1 MVVADADFLKSRLI
15 RATQSGHNLGFIES
29 SAQWLT
35 NDEDLLEI
43 RTRAARDLRLNA
55 FEDPAQKR
63 AFVVFAQA
71 LNIYVVPAMVIVI
84 GIVRFLRR
92 RRRAAVRGVG

>member
-1 MVVADADFLKSRLI
+1 I
-15 RATQSGHNLGFIES
+15 QATQSGYNLNFLES

-71 LNIYVVPAMVIVI
+71 LNIYVVPAIVIVV
-84 GIVRFLRR
+84 GIIRFLRR
-92 RRRAAVRGVG
+92 RRRASTKRAQ